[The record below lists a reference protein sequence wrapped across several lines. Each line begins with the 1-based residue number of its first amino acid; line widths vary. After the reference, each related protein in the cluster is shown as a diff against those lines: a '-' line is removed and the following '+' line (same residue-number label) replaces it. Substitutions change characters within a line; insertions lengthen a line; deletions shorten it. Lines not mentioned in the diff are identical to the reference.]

1 MFRTMLQSGLFFVSL
16 AILLASQEISGEIPV
31 EVQNAVNLPKC
42 YSCEG
47 INCLR
52 TTRQNATVSCS
63 DKLDVCV
70 TIYEDFAVSERGC
83 FSEISLAGQ
92 AKCAAKDD
100 QCQKCS
106 GQLCNNQGR
115 RDFKCIQCI
124 GSDSESCN
132 KGATASLTASQC
144 GLPTSANSY
153 CYVKVVG
160 NKKDQLQR
168 GCALS
173 VKEQKSCLEDS
184 ECSLCLPDNSSD
196 AVACN
201 NFDLDLSDKSGAG
214 QGQKFMSLGV
224 AFFALLLLKF
234 LN

>member
-1 MFRTMLQSGLFFVSL
+1 MLQSGKFFIWL
-16 AILLASQEISGEIPV
+16 AFLLASQEISGAVSP
-31 EVQNAVNLPKC
+31 EVQNAVELPKC
-42 YSCEG
+42 FSCEG
-47 INCLR
+47 VNCLR

-70 TIYEDFAVSERGC
+70 TIYDDFAVSERGC
-83 FSEISLAGQ
+83 FSQISLAGQ

-124 GSDSESCN
+124 GSDSASCN
-132 KGATASLTASQC
+132 KGASSALTASQC

-160 NKKDQLQR
+160 DKKDSLQR

-184 ECSLCLPDNSSD
+184 KCSLCLPDNSSD
-196 AVACN
+196 SEACN
-201 NFDLDLSDKSGAG
+201 NFDLELDSKSGADRS
-214 QGQKFMSLGV
+214 QQFISLSF
-224 AFFALLLLKF
+224 AFSALLLLKM

>member
-1 MFRTMLQSGLFFVSL
+1 MQQSGMFFILL
-16 AILLASQEISGEIPV
+16 ALLLASQEISGQV
-31 EVQNAVNLPKC
+31 STEVKNAVELPKC
-42 YSCEG
+42 FSCEG

-52 TTRQNATVSCS
+52 TTLQNATTSCS

-83 FSEISLAGQ
+83 FSQISLAGQ

-115 RDFKCIQCI
+115 RDFRCIQCI
-124 GSDSESCN
+124 GSDSASCN
-132 KGATASLTASQC
+132 KGATSSLTASQC

-153 CYVKVVG
+153 CYVKVIG
-160 NKKDQLQR
+160 DNKDNLQR

-196 AVACN
+196 SVACN
-201 NFDLDLSDKSGAG
+201 NFDLELGSKSGAG
-214 QGQKFMSLGV
+214 QSQKFMSLSF
-224 AFFALLLLKF
+224 AFFALLLLKM

>member
-1 MFRTMLQSGLFFVSL
+1 MLQSRKVF
-16 AILLASQEISGEIPV
+16 ILLACVLAFQEISGEISAG
-31 EVQNAVNLPKC
+31 VQNAVDLPKC
-42 YSCEG
+42 FSCEG
-47 INCLR
+47 VNCLR

-70 TIYEDFAVSERGC
+70 TIYEDYAVSERGC
-83 FSEISLAGQ
+83 FSQISLAGQ

-115 RDFKCIQCI
+115 RDFRCIQCT
-124 GSDSESCN
+124 GSDSASCN
-132 KGATASLTASQC
+132 QGSTASLTASQC

-160 NKKDQLQR
+160 DMKDNLQR

-196 AVACN
+196 SVACN
-201 NFDLDLSDKSGAG
+201 NFDLPLVSKSGAD
-214 QGQKFMSLGV
+214 QSKKFTSLSF
-224 AFFALLLLKF
+224 AFLGLLLLKM

>member
-1 MFRTMLQSGLFFVSL
+1 MLLYLLTF
-16 AILLASQEISGEIPV
+16 LLASHLISAEVQTG
-31 EVQNAVNLPKC
+31 VQNAVEPPKC

-52 TTRQNATVSCS
+52 TTRQNVTISCS

-70 TIYEDFAVSERGC
+70 TIYNDFAVSERGC
-83 FSEISLAGQ
+83 FSQISLAGQ
-92 AKCAAKDD
+92 AKCAARDS

-115 RDFKCIQCI
+115 RDFKCLQCS
-124 GSDSESCN
+124 GSETSDCN
-132 KGATASLTASQC
+132 KGSSASLTPAQC

-160 NKKDQLQR
+160 SSLQR

-173 VKEQKSCLEDS
+173 VKEQKSCLDDDK
-184 ECSLCLPDNSSD
+184 CSLCLPEDSSD
-196 AVACN
+196 SNACN
-201 NFDLDLSDKSGAG
+201 YFDLDTDSKNG
-214 QGQKFMSLGV
+214 QGQFVSSLGL
-224 AFFALLLLKF
+224 ASMALILLK
-234 LN
+234 LLK

>member
-1 MFRTMLQSGLFFVSL
+1 MLPSVKFIILL
-16 AILLASQEISGEIPV
+16 AIFLASQEISGEISA
-31 EVQNAVNLPKC
+31 EVRNSAEPPKC

-106 GQLCNNQGR
+106 GQLCNNVGR
-115 RDFKCIQCI
+115 RDFKCIQCL
-124 GSDSESCN
+124 GSDSAACN
-132 KGATASLTASQC
+132 KGATTSLKATQC

-160 NKKDQLQR
+160 DQKDSLQR

-173 VKEQKSCLEDS
+173 VKEQKACLEDS
-184 ECSLCLPDNSSD
+184 ECSLCQPDNASD
-196 AVACN
+196 SVACN
-201 NFDLDLSDKSGAG
+201 NFDLQLGSKSAAE
-214 QGQKFMSLGV
+214 QSRKLMSFGL
-224 AFFALLLLKF
+224 AFFALLSLKLL
-234 LN
+234 N